1 MIFFSKS
8 AQIKSFLSCAGLSA
22 TAEGYLTSLIIAF
35 LLHWGRMTASQA
47 AVAVRIHPRHRANVA
62 RFLAKSGVCA
72 NWLECFTY
80 ATVLVE
86 QEYRREGTWLFI
98 LDETSCS
105 QQGVKTEN
113 TFSTGNRQR
122 RPQKRRRHSKKR
134 YVRKTVHAF
143 VVGLLITPGGLRL
156 PHLKCYF
163 TKDYAAQ
170 KKVPHRTQSQLG
182 ADLIGAVKVPESA
195 RVIVLGD
202 TAYDAQVVRQACHQR
217 QFKWIVPM
225 NPERVQ
231 AGPPGQ
237 RPQIRSLMLA
247 QQPDQFVPLRLHP
260 SEGAFVEQRRLSRY
274 RVGSKVK
281 SRTYYVFTE
290 TRAVHSVGTVQVV
303 ASCVEKP
310 SVDQPIPLSKVL
322 ITNDM
327 KLKTQE
333 ILVLYSLR
341 WQIELFFKELKSSL
355 GMHQYRFRQFEKV
368 AAWVQAA
375 LLAFVYLEWLRA
387 KKLRDGRLDA
397 ASKRW
402 WRRQR
407 THGLCRAVRLHAEHR
422 ELLELA
428 RHTNTTAGLKKLRD
442 ILLHAQPSEYRH
454 AS

>member
-8 AQIKSFLSCAGLSA
+8 AQIKSFLSQAGLSA
-22 TAEGYLTSLIIAF
+22 TAERYLTSLIIAF

-47 AVAVRIHPRHRANVA
+47 AYAVRIQPRHRANVA
-62 RFLAKSGVCA
+62 RFLARAGWCA
-72 NWLECFTY
+72 HWLECFTY
-80 ATVLVE
+80 ATVLLE
-86 QEYRREGTWLFI
+86 QEYRRAGIWLFV
-98 LDETSCS
+98 LDETCCS
-105 QQGVKTEN
+105 QQGTQTEN

-122 RPQKRRRHSKKR
+122 RPRKGRRHSKKR

-156 PHLKCYF
+156 PHVKCYF
-163 TKDYAAQ
+163 TKEYAAR
-170 KKVPHRTQSQLG
+170 KKLPHRTQAELG
-182 ADLIGAVKVPESA
+182 ADLIRDVKVPATA

-202 TAYDAQVVRQACHQR
+202 TAYDAKVVRQACDQR
-217 QFKWIVPM
+217 HFTWIVPM
-225 NPERVQ
+225 NPERVL
-231 AGPPGQ
+231 AGPKGQ
-237 RPQIRSLMLA
+237 RPKIRSLVLA
-247 QQPDQFVPLRLHP
+247 QQPDQFVPVRLHP
-260 SEGAFVEQRRLSRY
+260 GEGAFVEQRRLSRY
-274 RVGSKVK
+274 RVGPKVK
-281 SRTYYVFTE
+281 SRTYYVHTE

-303 ASCVEKP
+303 ASCLKKP
-310 SVDQPIPLSKVL
+310 SADQPIPLAKVL

-333 ILVLYSLR
+333 ILALYSLR

-387 KKLRDGRLDA
+387 RKLRDGRLDA

-407 THGLCRAVRLHAEHR
+407 THGLCRAVRLQAEQK
-422 ELLELA
+422 ELLELS
-428 RHTNTTAGLKKLRD
+428 RITQTPTGMEKLRR
-442 ILLHAQPSEYRH
+442 LLHDAQPIEYRQ
-454 AS
+454 AC

>member
-8 AQIKSFLSCAGLSA
+8 AQIKSFLSQAGLSA
-22 TAEGYLTSLIIAF
+22 TAERYLTSLITAF

-47 AVAVRIHPRHRANVA
+47 ASAVRIHPRHRANVA
-62 RFLAKSGVCA
+62 RFLAKAGVCA

-80 ATVLVE
+80 ATVLLE
-86 QEYRREGTWLFI
+86 QEYRRAGIWEFV
-98 LDETSCS
+98 LDETHCS
-105 QQGVKTEN
+105 QQGTQTEN

-122 RPQKRRRHSKKR
+122 RPRKGRRHNKKR
-134 YVRKTVHAF
+134 YARKSVHAF

-163 TKDYAAQ
+163 TKEYAAQ
-170 KKVPHRTQSQLG
+170 KKAPHRTQAELG
-182 ADLIGAVKVPESA
+182 ADLIRAVKVPDTA

-202 TAYDAQVVRQACHQR
+202 TAYDAQVVRQACEQR
-217 QFKWIVPM
+217 HFTWIVPM
-225 NPERVQ
+225 NPERVM
-231 AGPPGQ
+231 AGSPGQ
-237 RPQIRSLMLA
+237 RPKIRSLMLA
-247 QQPDQFVPLRLHP
+247 QQPDQFVPVRLHP

-274 RVGSKVK
+274 RVGPKVK
-281 SRTYYVFTE
+281 SRTYYVHTE
-290 TRAVHSVGTVQVV
+290 TRAVHSVGTVQIV
-303 ASCVEKP
+303 ASCLEKP
-310 SVDQPIPLSKVL
+310 SADQPIPLAKVL

-333 ILVLYSLR
+333 ILALYSLR

-355 GMHQYRFRQFEKV
+355 GMHQYRFQQFEKV

-387 KKLRDGRLDA
+387 RKLRDGRLDA

-407 THGLCRAVRLHAEHR
+407 THGLCRAVRLHAEQK
-422 ELLELA
+422 ELAELA
-428 RHTNTTAGLKKLRD
+428 RLSLTPTGIKKLQQ
-442 ILLHAQPSEYRH
+442 LLHSAQPIEYRQ
-454 AS
+454 AC